1 MWAVYAFEITLASVT
16 IIHGSKYSD
25 LKELFHELKALVK
38 EQDQTELLKEL
49 SARFGF

>member
-1 MWAVYAFEITLASVT
+1 MALNTSFDVA
-16 IIHGSKYSD
+16 D

-38 EQDQTELLKEL
+38 EQEESKLLKEL